1 MSSIAYLVSNTS
13 CNLIDKNLKKE
24 TMMFKKVCTALAAT
38 SLLMS
43 ASFAVA
49 QTKEGGVIAGAVG
62 VETGDILSASVSKI
76 DKKNR
81 TVSFKNKDGEFNIV
95 AGPEVKNFDQI
106 KVGDILDVRYE
117 LAVALELTKV
127 KNPVVLAE
135 QVSSSTA
142 TAKAGDKPGMIK
154 TNVIKTIAQVVKID
168 KKKQIV
174 SIKGPKGNVV
184 EVKVKEAALLKD
196 INVNDQITAVYTEA
210 VAAVISSPKK

>member
-1 MSSIAYLVSNTS
+1 M
-13 CNLIDKNLKKE
+13 
-24 TMMFKKVCTALAAT
+24 
-38 SLLMS
+38 
-43 ASFAVA
+43 
-49 QTKEGGVIAGAVG
+49 
-62 VETGDILSASVSKI
+62 
-76 DKKNR
+76 
-81 TVSFKNKDGEFNIV
+81 
-95 AGPEVKNFDQI
+95 
-106 KVGDILDVRYE
+106 
-117 LAVALELTKV
+117 
-127 KNPVVLAE
+127 AE

-196 INVNDQITAVYTEA
+196 INVNDQVTAVYTEA

>member
-1 MSSIAYLVSNTS
+1 
-13 CNLIDKNLKKE
+13 
-24 TMMFKKVCTALAAT
+24 MMFKTICTALVTT

-43 ASFAVA
+43 NIALS

-95 AGPEVKNFDQI
+95 AGPAVKNFDQI

-127 KNPVVLAE
+127 KNPVVLGE

-154 TNVIKTIAQVVKID
+154 TNVITTIAQVVKID

-196 INVNDQITAVYTEA
+196 IAVNDQVTAVYTEA